1 MLIYRNDGKLFCIS
15 KKALQLAGYHDI
27 EHFNAEHN
35 DYSELFIKRP
45 GYIYN
50 FENFSWLTFLR
61 NAYKEQK
68 KVLIATKDNA
78 IYECELAMET
88 IYPVDFDENTPEF
101 FYQIEFKNLR
111 LSNGSSLMQEDLEN
125 MPTAEEAAFE
135 DKILKDAY
143 SENEMQTVSQ
153 TSLEYGPELGQDS
166 GLTESEGIQE
176 QNEYTMFDMDIQTS
190 SPAKTEDIDKP
201 LDLVDFEFDFEEK
214 KGENEPFQEPQTK
227 PQTEPATIQ
236 QENENTDEPLF
247 EIDRP
252 QTPPKETTDFKPA
265 TAATPLVCEETP
277 FTPPDI
283 ARASFALGVP
293 ESIIKEYIKEF
304 LTTYMQR
311 VPEIKAAMIARN
323 LPAVRKE
330 AIKLKGVASNLGME
344 TLANT
349 LEALLKANTNEEV
362 ASIWE
367 KVDAYMR
374 QLICIYSPELAPKD
388 EQQEP
393 KRVFEPEQ
401 KIEMPLFDETEEKLE
416 SAQKPESALN
426 LEEKDTGE
434 TIIFNPNEA
443 ADALGLPESLILE
456 FVNDFIQ
463 QARDE
468 MKNFE
473 HAYEKN
479 DIETINEIA
488 HKLKGVAANLRIEDM
503 RQLME
508 NVQHAKNPKEVE
520 DELVNFYHKLAA
532 LAKMMAKEYA

>member
-88 IYPVDFDENTPEF
+88 IYPVDFDESTPEF

-111 LSNGSSLMQEDLEN
+111 LSNGSSFIQEDLEN
-125 MPTAEEAAFE
+125 MPTAKEAAFE

-153 TSLEYGPELGQDS
+153 TSLEYGSELGQDS
-166 GLTESEGIQE
+166 DLAESEGAQE

-214 KGENEPFQEPQTK
+214 KSENESFQEPQTK

-236 QENENTDEPLF
+236 KENENTDEPLF

-311 VPEIKAAMIARN
+311 VPEIKAAMIAKN

-367 KVDAYMR
+367 KVGAYMR

-388 EQQEP
+388 EQQKP

-401 KIEMPLFDETEEKLE
+401 KIETPLFDETEEKLE

-473 HAYEKN
+473 HAYEKS